1 MFIINPYI
9 FSSGY
14 TITNAL
20 MLDATANSLTKSFS
34 GSGNRNTYTR
44 SFWIKRSKLGAQQ
57 KIFDTGPDGGNNLE
71 ALYFNSN
78 DTLQWVINDS
88 NATKY
93 NYATTQVFRDTTA
106 WYHFVCARNTATL
119 KMYVNGD
126 EITSFASTP
135 TNTGASNVGRWT
147 HTDQN
152 VIGKYF
158 LNASDFFGGYLAEI
172 IQVDGSILTP
182 SSFGERDSNG
192 VWVPIEPPASL
203 GTNGF
208 HLDFES
214 TDIGNDAAGSNN
226 WTAVVGTSNVAADS
240 PTDDSSSE
248 VTIHQSWETATSD
261 QAGSWGTPS
270 QELSNTKGGS
280 SSGASYNLGTMSL
293 TSGKWYWRVQIT
305 QESSG
310 YPAIGVHKTT
320 ATPTYDGG
328 YIAGD
333 TNGWCILT
341 EGTHNGKPRHNGTN
355 GSALHTYSNGDYVDV
370 ALDMD
375 NGKIWFGRNGT
386 FDGNPAAGSG
396 EAYSSISGSLV
407 PSMSTSTSSY
417 GIIDTSGGTPPTGFS
432 QYVRTATGVG
442 NHWTLNPLA
451 STDTLT
457 NGNLSYTGA
466 ANFSSYVTAPALPM
480 TGKWYWEIKAVGA
493 IAISASQNYD
503 TYVGVVKTSVAI
515 PTASHTSDSNLW
527 VWGNPNPASD
537 SGSPAG
543 TKYNGSGTSLPP
555 TSGFGDNS
563 IIMIAVDMDNSK
575 IWFGNDGTWAGS
587 GNPAGGSGEAYSNL
601 PNQVM
606 PFQSLYSDS
615 ATYNFGA
622 TDFAHTPPT
631 GFKALNTANLP
642 APTVTDPGKYFK
654 AIDLGAGNDGTR
666 SVTGVGFAPDL
677 VWIKSRSGTYEFN
690 HQLFDVVR
698 GDSNPNTLQP
708 NLPDAQTNGELH
720 TTSGFDTDGFTLVH
734 DASILRTN
742 SSAQTYVAWCMKA
755 GGSPSTIEAGS
766 ISTGVPTIASSVSTA
781 DHGGFSIGTFTAGA
795 NGAITIGH
803 GLTRDIG
810 MLWVKD
816 RAASGGWWVWSDQLG
831 NTAHYLRLELNGGTY
846 TDGGTNVW
854 NGVHPGA
861 SSPSTAVF
869 STKDNGD
876 WLTNGNSHVFY
887 AFARTPGLIAMG
899 SFTGEDA
906 TDGSHIF
913 MDDGGSG
920 FKPAWFMFKNLSG
933 NGSWYVVDSARN
945 PANIGTAA
953 GTAKLVIQEVD
964 NESTVHS
971 ETSNGIIDFVANG
984 IKFRGTNGSD
994 FQGANTFLYLAFAED
1009 PFGGEGIAQ
1018 AKAR

>member
-20 MLDATANSLTKSFS
+20 MLDGAADSLTKTFS

-44 SFWIKRSKLGAQQ
+44 SFWIKRNKLGAQQ

-71 ALYFNSN
+71 NLYFNSD

-93 NYATTQVFRDTTA
+93 NYATAQVFRDTTA
-106 WYHFVCARNTATL
+106 WYHFVVARNTATV

-126 EITSFASTP
+126 EITNFATTP

-158 LNASDFFGGYLAEI
+158 LSASDFLGGYLAEI

-182 SSFGERDSNG
+182 SSFGEENDEG

-226 WTAVVGTSNVAADS
+226 WTAVVGTSNVASDS
-240 PTDDSSSE
+240 PTDKSSSE
-248 VTIHQSWETATSD
+248 VTIYQAWETATSD

-320 ATPTYDGG
+320 ATPAYDGG

-432 QYVRTATGVG
+432 QYTRTATSVG
-442 NHWTLNPLA
+442 NYATLNSLA
-451 STDTLT
+451 VSPGTLS
-457 NGNLSYTGA
+457 NGNLSTSL
-466 ANFSSYVTAPALPM
+466 ANYNSFAIGTIPM
-480 TGKWYWEIKAVGA
+480 PSGKWYWEAQRNDSGTQVVLGIADPRITYGTDPWSSAYIWAMKDDNNGDLRHNNTNYGSGAGWNGTVYSNAYDVVSVAYDADNAALYFAVNGTWVNGTHS
-493 IAISASQNYD
+493 SAS
-503 TYVGVVKTSVAI
+503 V
-515 PTASHTSDSNLW
+515 
-527 VWGNPNPASD
+527 
-537 SGSPAG
+537 
-543 TKYNGSGTSLPP
+543 P
-555 TSGFGDNS
+555 TSGS
-563 IIMIAVDMDNSK
+563 SK
-575 IWFGNDGTWAGS
+575 TGAFTTNLVS
-587 GNPAGGSGEAYSNL
+587 GNAYIPFFGS
-601 PNQVM
+601 QVN
-606 PFQSLYSDS
+606 
-615 ATYNFGA
+615 ATRGWDVNFGQKGF
-622 TDFAHTPPT
+622 TYTPPT
-631 GFKALNTANLP
+631 GFKALNTANFP
-642 APTVTDPGKYFK
+642 TPTVTKPSDYFK
-654 AIDLGAGNDGTR
+654 AITYEGNGSTLAK
-666 SVTGVGFAPDL
+666 TGVGFRPDF
-677 VWIKSRSGTYEFN
+677 VWIKCRDVATNWNVY
-690 HQLFDVVR
+690 DVVR
-698 GDSNPNTLQP
+698 GDDAMLRMASNPTNTE
-708 NLPDAQTNGELH
+708 QTGSNHE
-720 TTSGFDTDGFTLVH
+720 FDSFGDDGFTVTH
-734 DASILRTN
+734 SGAIEEVNRSGAD
-742 SSAQTYVAWCMKA
+742 YVAYCMKA
-755 GGSPSTIEAGS
+755 GGSPSDNNTGS
-766 ISTGVPTIASSVSTA
+766 VTSSVSAA
-781 DHGGFSIGTFTAGA
+781 DHGGFSVGTFTAGA
-795 NGAITIGH
+795 NGAITVGH
-803 GLTRDIG
+803 GLTRAIG
-810 MLWVKD
+810 MLILKD
-816 RAASGGWWVWSDQLG
+816 RESSGGYFVWSDQLT
-831 NTAHYLRLELNGGTY
+831 NTAHYLRLENVSGTY

-854 NGVHPGA
+854 NGVNPGA
-861 SSPSTAVF
+861 SSPSTGVF

-899 SFTGEDA
+899 SFEGA
-906 TDGSHIF
+906 SAADGSHIIV
-913 MDDGGSG
+913 DDGAAG
-920 FKPAWFMFKNLSG
+920 FKPAFFMFKKIDA
-933 NGSWYVVDSARN
+933 NGDWYTFDSARN
-945 PANIGTAA
+945 TYNPVNN
-953 GTAKLVIQEVD
+953 LVSINQTK
-964 NESTVHS
+964 NESTMASDSSSGTV
-971 ETSNGIIDFVANG
+971 DFTANG
-984 IKFRGTNGSD
+984 VKFRSTNSSD
-994 FQGANTFLYLAFAED
+994 FQGSNTFIYLAFAET
-1009 PFGGEGIAQ
+1009 PFGGDSVAQ
-1018 AKAR
+1018 ARAR